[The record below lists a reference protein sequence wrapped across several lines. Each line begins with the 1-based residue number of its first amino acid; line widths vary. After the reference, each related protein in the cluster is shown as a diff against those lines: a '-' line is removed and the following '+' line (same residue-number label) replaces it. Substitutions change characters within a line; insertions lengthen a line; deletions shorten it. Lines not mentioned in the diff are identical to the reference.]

1 MFESFSTLLDYSA
14 YRDMATLVSA
24 NSIGVDIDFLNLGND
39 IYFLDAP
46 LSDAG
51 GASTLAMLDQTS
63 AILHYSVPT
72 VKLAYPE
79 PFIASASLMHS
90 DL

>member
-1 MFESFSTLLDYSA
+1 MYLALF
-14 YRDMATLVSA
+14 
-24 NSIGVDIDFLNLGND
+24 NSIAYPDLAMIGDVKNPEFNVDILNLGHD
-39 IYFLDAP
+39 LYILDSP
-46 LSDAG
+46 LDLIAAQSNL
-51 GASTLAMLDQTS
+51 TVLDQNA

-79 PFIASASLMHS
+79 PFIASASLMHT

>member
-1 MFESFSTLLDYSA
+1 MYLSLFDSIA
-14 YRDMATLVSA
+14 YPDLAM
-24 NSIGVDIDFLNLGND
+24 IGDVKNPELNVDILNLGHD
-39 IYFLDAP
+39 LYVLDSS
-46 LSDAG
+46 LDLNTTQSDLMA
-51 GASTLAMLDQTS
+51 LDQNA